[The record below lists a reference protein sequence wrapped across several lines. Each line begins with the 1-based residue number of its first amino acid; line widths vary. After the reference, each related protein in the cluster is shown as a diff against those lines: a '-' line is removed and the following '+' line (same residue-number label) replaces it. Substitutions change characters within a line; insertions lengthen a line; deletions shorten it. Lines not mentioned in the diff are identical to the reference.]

1 MRYMTVAEFRRKVS
15 ASGLKLKEQ
24 SFRLNARKVYKLTH
38 NDEVVVSGTMKCLRD
53 QAMNGDFVRFGL

>member
-15 ASGLKLKEQ
+15 ASGLK
-24 SFRLNARKVYKLTH
+24 RKVYKLTH